1 MFWPVVL
8 GSKHDIANCERPKLQ
23 YLCKLNKYVFD
34 FMLTVIGRVIAI
46 VFSKKAT
53 NINIHNDLH
62 NARDVCD
69 SLQNKN
75 PNTYRTRVW
84 NTSAVIQN
92 KCLIFS
98 ASSFRMKRIYK
109 ASL

>member
-1 MFWPVVL
+1 MLSVV
-8 GSKHDIANCERPKLQ
+8 GS
-23 YLCKLNKYVFD
+23 
-34 FMLTVIGRVIAI
+34 MIAI

-62 NARDVCD
+62 NARDVCNP
-69 SLQNKN
+69 LQNKI
-75 PNTYRTRVW
+75 PTLIRVW